1 MRLWLEIS
9 CLAVALALAG
19 CMATQPYQQIDAFDQ
34 KRWDNMMVP
43 EPSAESTNWGLWLD
57 MQGG

>member
-1 MRLWLEIS
+1 MRIWIEIG
-9 CLAVALALAG
+9 CLTLTLALAG

-43 EPSAESTNWGLWLD
+43 EPSGESTNWGLWMD